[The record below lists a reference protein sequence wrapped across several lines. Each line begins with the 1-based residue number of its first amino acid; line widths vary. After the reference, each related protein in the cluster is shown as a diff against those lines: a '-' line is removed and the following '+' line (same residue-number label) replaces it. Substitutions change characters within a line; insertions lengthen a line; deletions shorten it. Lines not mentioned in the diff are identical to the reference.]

1 MSQAHYEAVRFSTDR
16 PHTTGGSKRCFLP
29 IRMRRPPVPL
39 DTKVSHRFYHPKEE
53 LVQQVTHEHILVIG
67 DELLFQ
73 MEVSNERRIQQ
84 TYQQLVDAERRRLE
98 NEYRLK
104 TEEITRHWKELLEE
118 ERRRLKKEFDDIM
131 ADFERLRR
139 EKNRAEEEALIKRL
153 RAECEEA
160 LARQWK
166 LANEQLAIAVKQ
178 AEDRLRSLLALEF
191 LEEKKR
197 FAQELIAKKDA
208 EYAERELKALEKLRG
223 ELTKEHMQNIDIINQ
238 RHAEE
243 ITELNNKIKLA
254 EERYRREFSSRARL
268 ESDFRLLQTDYK
280 RFMDNS
286 NVFHSDYMLKLYH
299 IGEQVGDAKFEKV
312 LDRILTESNIQ
323 MIPTKTITPQIRK
336 PKQSLK

>member
-16 PHTTGGSKRCFLP
+16 PFTTGGSRRCFLP
-29 IRMRRPPVPL
+29 IRMRQPPAPL

-53 LVQQVTHEHILVIG
+53 LVQQVTHEHILTIG
-67 DELLFQ
+67 DELLYQ

-104 TEEITRHWKELLEE
+104 TDEITRHWKAQMDE
-118 ERRRLKKEFDDIM
+118 ERRRLKKEFDDIL
-131 ADFERLRR
+131 ADYERLRR
-139 EKNRAEEEALIKRL
+139 EKNRAEEEALIQRMRK
-153 RAECEEA
+153 ECEEA

-166 LANEQLAIAVKQ
+166 LANEQLAIAIKQ
-178 AEDRLRSLLALEF
+178 AEDRLRSLLELEF

-208 EYAERELKALEKLRG
+208 EYAERELKALENLRAQ
-223 ELTKEHMQNIDIINQ
+223 LTKEHTQDIEAINQ
-238 RHAEE
+238 RHAEQVAD
-243 ITELNNKIKLA
+243 LNNKIKLA

-323 MIPTKTITPQIRK
+323 MVPTKPMIPQVRK
-336 PKQSLK
+336 PKQPLK